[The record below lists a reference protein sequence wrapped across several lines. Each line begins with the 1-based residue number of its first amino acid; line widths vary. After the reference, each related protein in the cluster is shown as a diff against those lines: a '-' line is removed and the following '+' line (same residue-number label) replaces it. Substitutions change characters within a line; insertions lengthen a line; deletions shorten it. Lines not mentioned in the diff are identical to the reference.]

1 MRYLSLIVLVVFLV
15 GILMI
20 PSAFAQNVPEW
31 VKNTAGWWA
40 DDKISEEEEEGANLK
55 CLNHPICLDR

>member
-1 MRYLSLIVLVVFLV
+1 MKYIIASLLVLFAL
-15 GILMI
+15 GLMI
-20 PSAFAQNVPEW
+20 TNAFAENVPNW

>member
-1 MRYLSLIVLVVFLV
+1 MKYIIASLLVLFAL
-15 GILMI
+15 GLMI
-20 PSAFAQNVPEW
+20 TNAFAENVPDW

-40 DDKISEEEEEGANLK
+40 DDKISEEEEGANLK